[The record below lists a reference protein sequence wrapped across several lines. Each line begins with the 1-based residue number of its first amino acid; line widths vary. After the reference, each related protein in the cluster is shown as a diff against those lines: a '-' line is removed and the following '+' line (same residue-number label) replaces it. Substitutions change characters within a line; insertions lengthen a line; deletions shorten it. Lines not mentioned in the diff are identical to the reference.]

1 MCIAPSRFRW
11 LHQGRVCLKEAKSG
25 LVCVADRKAVSA
37 LLYRPP
43 LVQLS
48 GRQGYSRSPFMEELA
63 GCIKFTKSCR
73 GIATRLDM
81 RSRIYAP
88 SRGPSDRPRPTDP
101 LARRCRWPHLGTEP
115 HRHPRPHRVVP
126 ALCLH
131 AERPFP
137 AHHINIRLSRRRG
150 ARSDQSGHTPPS
162 LLPSLSVMVA

>member
-63 GCIKFTKSCR
+63 GCIKCTKSCR

-88 SRGPSDRPRPTDP
+88 SRGPATDLVQPILWLVAVGGRIWEQSLTDTLPRTELCPLCVSTQSDPFLPTISIFG
-101 LARRCRWPHLGTEP
+101 CRGEEVPGVTRVGT
-115 HRHPRPHRVVP
+115 HR
-126 ALCLH
+126 LLYCL
-131 AERPFP
+131 RF
-137 AHHINIRLSRRRG
+137 
-150 ARSDQSGHTPPS
+150 QSW
-162 LLPSLSVMVA
+162 